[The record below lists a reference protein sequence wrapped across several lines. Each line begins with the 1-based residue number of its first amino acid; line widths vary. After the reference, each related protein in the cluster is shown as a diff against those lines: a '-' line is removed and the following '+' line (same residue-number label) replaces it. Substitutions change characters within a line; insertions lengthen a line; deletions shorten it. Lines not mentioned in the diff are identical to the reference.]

1 MDLKEERMKVFG
13 TIIIQSG
20 RLGGSIVLLLLLVD
34 DEDVFIV

>member
-20 RLGGSIVLLLLLVD
+20 RLGGSIVLLLLVD